1 MKIFP
6 LLFVLPCLFLAHPL
20 LFPRPSGGFVLAGFI
35 PPPERGICFGGFV
48 VPRPSG
54 GFVLSGFV
62 PRRGGFAALPPPAF
76 GGGIKGGGI

>member
-1 MKIFP
+1 MFENFPTAFCVAVFIFSP
-6 LLFVLPCLFLAHPL
+6 PPFV
-20 LFPRPSGGFVLAGFI
+20 